1 MPRRFLWALAI
12 AILVSGGILVL
23 MLRQLDAQT
32 WQSAFLRG
40 DVSLIIRAG
49 FFSLALLSFRSLR
62 FTLLGRNVPY
72 LTAFTGTAIHTFIV
86 RIMPMRLGEISLPV
100 LFRASSGEPP
110 EHTVVSIALV
120 RLVDLTVIL
129 ATGIISIPLA
139 FGTLTMERFGWGA
152 VALVGLAAAVATFHR
167 WILVFVRLGV
177 MVIARLLPKQ
187 LPLFLRVADKIQ
199 NAVAF
204 NAALDGRRKLIFWI
218 ATAGVSVFQVLSL
231 STLIRAYG
239 VELGLPQMVVGVSM
253 AMIFGGVPLMTVG
266 SFGTHETGWT
276 LGFMWVGVK
285 SQDAIVSGIASGILT
300 LGFALCFAIPAA
312 IHFFVTRQPSPQKAT

>member
-23 MLRQLDAQT
+23 MLRQLDAET

-40 DVSLIIRAG
+40 DVSLIVRAG
-49 FFSLALLSFRSLR
+49 FFSLALLLFRSLR
-62 FTLLGRNVPY
+62 FTLLGRHVPF
-72 LTAFTGTAIHTFIV
+72 LTALTGTAIHTFIV

-100 LFRASSGEPP
+100 LFRTQSGEAP

-129 ATGIISIPLA
+129 ATGIIAIPLA
-139 FGTLTMERFGWGA
+139 FGTLTMERFGMGA
-152 VALVGLAAAVATFHR
+152 VALIVLVAAVATFHR
-167 WILVFVRLGV
+167 WVLALVSVGVR
-177 MVIARLLPKQ
+177 VIARLLPKQ
-187 LPLFLRVADKIQ
+187 LPRVRRIEDKIVQ
-199 NAVAF
+199 AVAF
-204 NAALDGRRKLIFWI
+204 NVALQGRRKLSFWL
-218 ATAGVSVFQVLSL
+218 ATALVSVFQVLSL

-239 VELGLPQMVVGVSM
+239 VELGVPQMVVGVSI
-253 AMIFGGVPLMTVG
+253 AMLFGGVPLMTIG
-266 SFGTHETGWT
+266 NFGTHETGWT

-300 LGFALCFAIPAA
+300 LGFALCFALPAA
-312 IHFFVTRQPSPQKAT
+312 IYFFVTRQPSPQEPA